1 MTIKSIFT
9 NEATLD
15 KIFTGK
21 KGKVD
26 NLLHKTILSVDEVGT
41 VAVGAAVMKIIS
53 FSMPINPPEFIAN
66 RPFIFFIRSGPTIM
80 FIGQYV
86 E

>member
-15 KIFTGK
+15 KIFTK
-21 KGKVD
+21 KKAKVE

-41 VAVGAAVMKIIS
+41 VAVGA
-53 FSMPINPPEFIAN
+53 
-66 RPFIFFIRSGPTIM
+66 SGWLWLLNS
-80 FIGQYV
+80 
-86 E
+86 